1 MHVHIHVHAL
11 SLRSILYLIS
21 SDLSCIVHVL
31 YTRKFSWDSIFTD
44 GRSLLFGRFNFHGYL
59 HSRPLCAVQSSL
71 FHWFNFSGYGND
83 LQKMQKLGPSK
94 ISHYMVFDICV
105 YIVILY
111 IIGPLSA
118 VTLFRRIS
126 SSNPFVYS
134 WTPPPTLDLTD
145 VSPDVVYSIEV
156 YNITCGANDLLG
168 TLNNLTVSLYQ
179 NALLD
184 PGHVYKVVI
193 VPRSNVRG
201 ARNGT
206 TFTKYGKI

>member
-1 MHVHIHVHAL
+1 
-11 SLRSILYLIS
+11 
-21 SDLSCIVHVL
+21 
-31 YTRKFSWDSIFTD
+31 
-44 GRSLLFGRFNFHGYL
+44 
-59 HSRPLCAVQSSL
+59 
-71 FHWFNFSGYGND
+71 
-83 LQKMQKLGPSK
+83 
-94 ISHYMVFDICV
+94 MVFDICA
-105 YIVILY
+105 YIIILY

-118 VTLFRRIS
+118 VTLFRRVT

-184 PGHVYKVVI
+184 PGHVYKVVV

-206 TFTKYGKI
+206 TFTKYGKILIINIHRTIHLFLPVCDVSSLTERFGEMNMSSTVLMENSSGVAVEFDLQSSVVRVHVHVVCNYC